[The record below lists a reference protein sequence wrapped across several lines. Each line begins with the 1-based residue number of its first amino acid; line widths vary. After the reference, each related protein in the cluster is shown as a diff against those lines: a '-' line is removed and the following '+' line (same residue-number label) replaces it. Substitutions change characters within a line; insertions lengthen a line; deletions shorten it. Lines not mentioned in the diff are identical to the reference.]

1 MASKKQHQTEVK
13 QKKTGQGNHS
23 DQLSGSQILDDL
35 TSQVL
40 RHIVLEKHEART
52 IALWI
57 VHTHAFDLFPI
68 SPRLKIQSPE
78 PGCGKTTLLDVLHYT
93 VRNPMLTAH
102 VTPAAVF
109 RQIAADSPTL
119 LVDEADTTLTS
130 RDLVTILNA
139 GHRRNDAFVVRADG
153 QYSVWAPAAFATIEG
168 VPNQLDVR
176 SVPIGLRRR
185 RPEEIIKPFEHDRTK
200 RLRRLRR
207 LTRRWVAANVS
218 RLRAARPQLPNGLH
232 NRAADNWRSLLA
244 IADVAGGEWPKQA
257 RRAAETL
264 SVFAEPPQSKGVML
278 LSDIRDI
285 FAARAVDRMF
295 SSDLAKALVTL
306 EGRPWGERNGH
317 GPINPNAIAL
327 MLVPYGIKPRDI
339 RKQSVVRKG
348 YRAEQFED
356 AFSRYLPKQNS

>member
-1 MASKKQHQTEVK
+1 
-13 QKKTGQGNHS
+13 
-23 DQLSGSQILDDL
+23 
-35 TSQVL
+35 VL
-40 RHIVLEKHEART
+40 KKHEARA

-78 PGCGKTTLLDVLHYT
+78 PGCGKTTLLDVLYYT

-102 VTPAAVF
+102 ATPAAVF
-109 RQIAADSPTL
+109 RQIAANRPTL

-139 GHRRNDAFVVRADG
+139 GHRHNDAFVARADG
-153 QYSVWAPAAFATIEG
+153 RYSVWAPAAFATIEG
-168 VPNQLDVR
+168 VPNQLDMR
-176 SVPIGLRRR
+176 SMTISLRRR
-185 RPEEIIKPFEHDRTK
+185 RPEETVTPFDHNRTK

-207 LTRRWVAANVS
+207 RAKRWVAANVG
-218 RLRAARPQLPNGLH
+218 RLRAARPELPNGLY
-232 NRAADNWRSLLA
+232 NRSADNWRPLLT
-244 IADVAGGEWPKQA
+244 IAEVAGGEWREQA

-285 FAARAVDRMF
+285 FAARGADRIF
-295 SSDLAKALVTL
+295 SNDLATALVAF
-306 EGRPWGERNGH
+306 EGRPWGERNGQ
-317 GPINPNAIAL
+317 GAISANAIAV
-327 MLVPYGIKPRDI
+327 MLAPYGIKPHDI

-348 YRAEQFED
+348 YRAEQFKD
-356 AFSRYLPKQNS
+356 AFARYLPKQNS